1 MVENLGT
8 GEEEKLLSI
17 LSSET
22 RRSILSILS
31 EREATAEEIADE
43 LGKSPQ
49 TIYYHLRILR
59 KAGLIDY
66 EEIRKGHLL
75 QKRYYLKRRDV
86 RVFLSVK
93 AKEKLKAI
101 LRDVAGLIR
110 EMGLEIEDEEEFVDK
125 VSYYLSSLD
134 GFMGKEKEMYS
145 RFREKLSGVDTVTA
159 KLALDIVS
167 LASLSEEELG
177 RYVKM
182 LEEFWHE
189 IRRMLG
195 EKLVGRAGGGSE
207 RAG

>member
-1 MVENLGT
+1 MVKNTEAA
-8 GEEEKLLSI
+8 EEEKLLSI

-66 EEIRKGHLL
+66 KEVRKGHLL
-75 QKRYYLKRRDV
+75 QKRYYLKKRDV

-93 AKEKLKAI
+93 AREKLKEI
-101 LRDVAGLIR
+101 LKDVIDLIR
-110 EMGLEIEDEEEFVDK
+110 GMGFEIKNEEKFIDS

-134 GFMGKEKEMYS
+134 GFMGREKEMYS
-145 RFREKLSGVDTVTA
+145 RFREKLSGADTVTA

-167 LASLSEEELG
+167 LASLSEEEM
-177 RYVKM
+177 RKYVKM
-182 LEEFWHE
+182 LEDFWHE
-189 IRRMLG
+189 VRRMLG
-195 EKLVGRAGGGSE
+195 GELVRRAGGGP
-207 RAG
+207 